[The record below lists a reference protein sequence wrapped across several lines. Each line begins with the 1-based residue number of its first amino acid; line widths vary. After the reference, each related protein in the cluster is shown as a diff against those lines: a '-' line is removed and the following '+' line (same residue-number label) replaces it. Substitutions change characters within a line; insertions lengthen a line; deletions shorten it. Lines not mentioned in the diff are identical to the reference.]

1 MNSKISNTSIKL
13 ISNVTLYY
21 TYLKEARHVFPYVSN
36 ICKVS
41 KNNNI
46 IHHLIICGVSSFGVI
61 HPPFSFSARGSLMS
75 MAKIFQSV
83 SPVGKKEYFNSLS
96 LSLSLSLHTL
106 INECHCSQY
115 LDLDDLS
122 PLGDPVAN
130 FTYIQGVIVSLGPC
144 VRVNVARVLP
154 RLWQSPI
161 VPDIAMI
168 GKTVVD
174 KAQLVLLDVLLNG
187 VQLLGGVY
195 LNIRKLIIFNY
206 IGCAP
211 PPRHKLLV
219 LNDSLDIFHT

>member
-36 ICKVS
+36 ICKIS

-83 SPVGKKEYFNSLS
+83 SPVGKKEYFTSLS
-96 LSLSLSLHTL
+96 LSLSLPLSLPLSLHTL

-130 FTYIQGVIVSLGPC
+130 FAYIQGVVVSLGPC
-144 VRVNVARVLP
+144 VGVNVARVLP
-154 RLWQSPI
+154 RLRQGSI
-161 VPDIAMI
+161 IPDGPVI
-168 GKTVVD
+168 GETVVD
-174 KAQLVLLDVLLNG
+174 KVQLVLLDVLLDG
-187 VQLLGGVY
+187 V
-195 LNIRKLIIFNY
+195 
-206 IGCAP
+206 
-211 PPRHKLLV
+211 
-219 LNDSLDIFHT
+219 